1 MASIDVNGT
10 TIRYEDEGPR
20 DAHAI
25 VMSPSMFFDV
35 RMFAAQA
42 AAFSDRYRVV
52 RYDHRGQGESARA
65 PREQLDMDTLS
76 EDAAALIEAL
86 DLGRVTF
93 VGNSMGGFV
102 GLRLAAR
109 RPDLIASAVLMG
121 TSADVEE
128 QAEDMDGLVAVLAEH
143 GIEPVLDG
151 VLQFMMGDT
160 TLTDPSRADVLAEVT
175 ALLRTRTP
183 EYADAAHH
191 IAHRLP
197 VLDEL
202 GSITV
207 PVVVVAGTEDH
218 TYPPPNSEQIV
229 AGIPGATLEVMERT
243 GHVHAMENP
252 TAVIDV
258 LERHLATLDVTAGR

>member
-1 MASIDVNGT
+1 MAMIDINDT
-10 TIRYEDEGPR
+10 TIHFVDEGPR

-25 VMSPSMFFDV
+25 VMSPSMFFDT

-42 AAFSDRYRVV
+42 EALSDRYRVV
-52 RYDHRGQGESARA
+52 RYDHRGQGESARDIRA
-65 PREQLDMDTLS
+65 KLDMDTLS

-128 QAEDMDGLVAVLAEH
+128 QVEDMDGLVEVLAEH

-151 VLQFMMGDT
+151 VLHFMMGDT
-160 TLTDPSRADVLAEVT
+160 TLTDPARAGVLAEVT
-175 ALLRTRTP
+175 ALLRTRTR
-183 EYADAAHH
+183 EYADAAWH

-202 GSITV
+202 SAISV

-218 TYPPPNSEQIV
+218 TYPPPKLQQI
-229 AGIPGATLEVMERT
+229 ADGIGGSSLEMMEHT

-252 TAVIDV
+252 EAVIDV
-258 LERHLATLDVTAGR
+258 LERHLATLDVAVRP